1 MSCLPS
7 SPLSPIFGSL
17 FALALPLFLTYPGML
32 GCLFSQASIAEAR
45 AQSAPLQLTTT
56 NPTAQELGNSTQQ
69 KLRVCDICGALL
81 SIFDSNDRL
90 AEQ

>member
-1 MSCLPS
+1 MIPAPAPDIL
-7 SPLSPIFGSL
+7 
-17 FALALPLFLTYPGML
+17 
-32 GCLFSQASIAEAR
+32 QASIMDAR
-45 AQSAPLQLTTT
+45 APATPMMQVSTT
-56 NPTAQELGNSTQQ
+56 NPTAQELAGSTQQ

>member
-1 MSCLPS
+1 MFAIS
-7 SPLSPIFGSL
+7 IFGCDD
-17 FALALPLFLTYPGML
+17 ANAREHAENHA
-32 GCLFSQASIAEAR
+32 SQQSIMEAR
-45 AQSAPLQLTTT
+45 AQSAPLHLSTS
-56 NPTAQELGNSTQQ
+56 NPTAQELGNATQQ

>member
-1 MSCLPS
+1 MD
-7 SPLSPIFGSL
+7 
-17 FALALPLFLTYPGML
+17 ARQ
-32 GCLFSQASIAEAR
+32 QAPMHVST
-45 AQSAPLQLTTT
+45 S
-56 NPTAQELGNSTQQ
+56 NPTAQELAGSTQQ

>member
-1 MSCLPS
+1 
-7 SPLSPIFGSL
+7 
-17 FALALPLFLTYPGML
+17 ML
-32 GCLFSQASIAEAR
+32 VVVVVDVQQSITEAR
-45 AQSAPLQLTTT
+45 AQAAPLHLSTS
-56 NPTAQELGNSTQQ
+56 NPTAQELGSATQQ